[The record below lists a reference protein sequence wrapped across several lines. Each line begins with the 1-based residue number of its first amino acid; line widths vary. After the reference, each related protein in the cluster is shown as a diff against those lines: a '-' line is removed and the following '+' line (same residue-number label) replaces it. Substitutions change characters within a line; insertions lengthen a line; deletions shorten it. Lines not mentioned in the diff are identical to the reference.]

1 MFSVIQNMLFSGE
14 AISPQLEFYLLN
26 CFNIIKEVC
35 KKPPKSLI
43 SLNELPGAEVKS
55 ELLYLLL
62 DYFII
67 LDEKEIF
74 ERVFYSILNN
84 CNSSVICYKY
94 YVVLKKFSIKY
105 FNNIRIPPG
114 DKSKKRM
121 VQHNLISEFIDNSDY
136 VEVNID
142 SYSDESFR
150 KFIEF
155 SLSALKTNIKEEES
169 IYTMNYFLTLFSKGK
184 APVSK
189 ELDGTNI
196 MDFFTILNISDSYS
210 THHLNNVAVFSVSYE
225 LLKFL
230 YTSLS
235 VYVGDNNI
243 QNGVGWAIKEIKSV
257 LHTYCIR
264 IFDQSENYLE
274 SNKNKTVIDKYIQYN
289 LNLIEACVWES
300 LKIINLI
307 CKLDN
312 SIVSNTNMRMKQVY
326 ERIVLKQSGLVFLE
340 ILQFFIE
347 NCNLIIIDLDYY
359 VSEFFKLK
367 LKYNYKNEILS
378 FTTLDFLYKNKEI
391 LDQKTQVFNSF
402 FPLIIKIFATFPKY
416 LNTKFFLLIDY
427 MTKPSTVMELFNHI
441 LDLPAIILIIEN
453 FECLTLRNEISSGL
467 GRINI
472 EEVFQPDYGGLITF
486 LLRDEAYGKENI
498 SSFNINVYD
507 KQLKKLFDSLVFTS
521 RVHSTTKIVPKLM
534 KKFFDVIIQR
544 DESESALETIILI
557 FERFSH
563 FHENEHYKQEIRN
576 LLIRK
581 CEEIFKKWPNLVTQL
596 RERILYEV
604 SHNYSNS
611 TKRELIC
618 LLTWSLG
625 EFLNIESK
633 SSYSD
638 TGIKETFECLENL
651 LRDKIKSANP
661 NKKDVNAQKSDE
673 AMLVEDLLNCK

>member
-1 MFSVIQNMLFSGE
+1 MFSVMQNMLYSNE
-14 AISPQLEFYLLN
+14 PITPQLEFYLLN

-35 KKPPKSLI
+35 KRPPKNLI
-43 SLNELPGAEVKS
+43 NFIEVGVRS
-55 ELLYLLL
+55 ELLYILL

-74 ERVFYSILNN
+74 EKVFH
-84 CNSSVICYKY
+84 SVLTYCERSGYCYKF
-94 YVVLKKFSIKY
+94 YVILKKFSIKY
-105 FNNIRIPPG
+105 FNQIHIPS
-114 DKSKKRM
+114 KSKKLAE
-121 VQHNLISEFIDNSDY
+121 QNLISEFIDNSDY
-136 VEVNID
+136 IEINID
-142 SYSDESFR
+142 SKSQDESFR

-155 SLSALKTNIKEEES
+155 SISALKINIKEEETL
-169 IYTMNYFLTLFSKGK
+169 YTMNYFLSLFSKGK

-196 MDFFTILNISDSYS
+196 MDFFTILNISDSYN
-210 THHLNNVAVFSVSYE
+210 THHLNNIAVFSVSYE

-230 YTSLS
+230 YISLHS
-235 VYVGDNNI
+235 YKDEPNI
-243 QNGVGWAIKEIKSV
+243 KNKMNWAIREIKSV
-257 LHTYCIR
+257 IHTYCIR

-274 SNKNKTVIDKYIQYN
+274 SNKHKTYIDKLTQYN

-300 LKIINLI
+300 LKIINII

-427 MTKPSTVMELFNHI
+427 ITKPTTVTELFNHI

-453 FECLTLRNEISSGL
+453 FECFSHRNEIATRL
-467 GRINI
+467 TI
-472 EEVFQPDYGGLITF
+472 EEVFQNDYAALITF

-498 SSFNINVYD
+498 SEFKINTYD
-507 KQLKKLFDSLVFTS
+507 KQLKYIFDSLIFTS

-544 DESESALETIILI
+544 DESESALEMIRLI

-581 CEEIFKKWPNLVTQL
+581 LEEIFKKWPNLVTNL
-596 RERILYEV
+596 RESILHEIKY
-604 SHNYSNS
+604 NYSNY

-625 EFLNIESK
+625 EFLNIESE
-633 SSYSD
+633 SSYRD
-638 TGIKETFECLENL
+638 IGIKETFECLENL
-651 LRDKIKSANP
+651 LREKIKFFISL
-661 NKKDVNAQKSDE
+661 NKKDVHGLKYEDT
-673 AMLVEDLLNCK
+673 MLVDDLLNCKIALI

>member
-1 MFSVIQNMLFSGE
+1 
-14 AISPQLEFYLLN
+14 
-26 CFNIIKEVC
+26 
-35 KKPPKSLI
+35 
-43 SLNELPGAEVKS
+43 
-55 ELLYLLL
+55 L

-74 ERVFYSILNN
+74 EKVFYSILAN
-84 CNSSVICYKY
+84 CENSAFCYKF
-94 YVVLKKFSIKY
+94 YVILKKFSIKY
-105 FNNIRIPPG
+105 FDNICVRTNKLG
-114 DKSKKRM
+114 KQ
-121 VQHNLISEFIDNSDY
+121 VGQNLINEFIDDSDY
-136 VEVNID
+136 VDVYMDTQYQDI
-142 SYSDESFR
+142 SFK

-155 SLSALKTNIKEEES
+155 TVLALKTIIKEEDS
-169 IYTMNYFLTLFSKGK
+169 AYTMNYFLTLFSKGK
-184 APVSK
+184 VPISK
-189 ELDGTNI
+189 ELDGSNI
-196 MDFFTILNISDSYS
+196 MDFFTILNTSDSYS
-210 THHLNNVAVFSVSYE
+210 IHHMNNIAVFSVSYE
-225 LLKFL
+225 LMKFL
-230 YTSLS
+230 YASLIK
-235 VYVGDNNI
+235 YKNNSNI
-243 QNGVGWAIKEIKSV
+243 EDKMNWAVWELKSV
-257 LHTYCIR
+257 LHSYCVR

-274 SNKNKTVIDKYIQYN
+274 SNKNKLYIDKYTQYN

-312 SIVSNTNMRMKQVY
+312 TIVSNINMRMKQVY

-378 FTTLDFLYKNKEI
+378 FITLEFLYKNKEI

-416 LNTKFFLLIDY
+416 LNTKFFILIDY
-427 MTKPSTVMELFNHI
+427 MTKPSTVMELFNFI

-453 FECLTLRNEISSGL
+453 FECFIPNNEAHFNNGKI
-467 GRINI
+467 IKI
-472 EEVFQPDYGGLITF
+472 EEVFQPEYEKLVSF
-486 LLRDEAYGKENI
+486 LLRDEAFGKENI
-498 SSFNINVYD
+498 SYFNISHSFDEN
-507 KQLKKLFDSLVFTS
+507 LKYIFDRLVFTS

-544 DESESALETIILI
+544 GDAESALETSILI

-581 CEEIFKKWPNLVTQL
+581 LEEIFKKWPDLVTNL
-596 RERILYEV
+596 RERILFEIKN
-604 SHNYSNS
+604 NYPNL
-611 TKRELIC
+611 TMRELIC

-625 EFLNIESK
+625 EFLNIETGT
-633 SSYSD
+633 SYND
-638 TGIKETFECLENL
+638 EGLKQTFKCL
-651 LRDKIKSANP
+651 
-661 NKKDVNAQKSDE
+661 
-673 AMLVEDLLNCK
+673 EDLLREKIKYFMNANKKEALWPKNQDRSGVDEMLNCKAIYI